1 MTHFFALLLLLTR
14 NEMAVVRAW
23 TPAGAA
29 RISGTGYSPAG
40 AATAS
45 PAAVPHLR
53 CLAIAAVRFSTGRNI
68 ERPDGWHPVC
78 DPMEAALS
86 TFAMRAGVSL
96 DELSS
101 SQVERRFPFEPRR
114 RRASVV
120 ADGLLQVKGA
130 RTLCSLAACRS
141 RGGRSAGRDDRQ
153 RAAGTRGRLP
163 RRRRTA
169 RRSRPGRTRPRGTT
183 TRRLAERARAA
194 SRTIRVPGP
203 AREIVTRPPALRGAA
218 PTRTGR
224 RGPSRLAETP
234 GARWATVRARS

>member
-1 MTHFFALLLLLTR
+1 MADARERHGLTAPEVADRLRRDGPNVRPATRPASPVLLLARQMTHFFALLLLLTR

-23 TPAGAA
+23 TPACAA

-53 CLAIAAVRFSTGRNI
+53 CLAIAAVRSSTGRNI
-68 ERPDGWHPVC
+68 ERPDGWHPVG

-101 SQVERRFPFEPRR
+101 SQVERQFPFEPRR

-130 RTLCSLAACRS
+130 PDAV
-141 RGGRSAGRDDRQ
+141 
-153 RAAGTRGRLP
+153 LP
-163 RRRRTA
+163 RCLPV
-169 RRSRPGRTRPRGTT
+169 PGRTLRWPR
-183 TRRLAERARAA
+183 
-194 SRTIRVPGP
+194 
-203 AREIVTRPPALRGAA
+203 
-218 PTRTGR
+218 
-224 RGPSRLAETP
+224 
-234 GARWATVRARS
+234 